1 MSKNS
6 NGAEDESEPILD
18 VALDDADDAV
28 KHLPCAKPIFRYMLP
43 SFGQHIFSAE
53 TTKTRDKKER
63 KSERLSLS

>member
-28 KHLPCAKPIFRYMLP
+28 KHLPCANL
-43 SFGQHIFSAE
+43 SFVTCCPLSANIHFLL
-53 TTKTRDKKER
+53 KQQKQER
-63 KSERLSLS
+63 QEREKD